1 MGLCAILNDQD
12 CDGTDVSWIY
22 DAAWEALAPQQA
34 GALCSGDR
42 AEDMALRLK
51 YAGMPAGAIAI
62 EKDYDKLIDRLA
74 AAGHNTTVVANY
86 SSMMEF
92 RKHIAARLGLAGFWE
107 G

>member
-1 MGLCAILNDQD
+1 MQALLKITEFKDAQASLNIKGAGKLITPLGATLIHVPSMDAKKIIALDKNCALEM
-12 CDGTDVSWIY
+12 V
-22 DAAWEALAPQQA
+22 QA
-34 GALCSGDR
+34 GDVLT
-42 AEDMALRLK
+42 
-51 YAGMPAGAIAI
+51 
-62 EKDYDKLIDRLA
+62 DYDKLIDLLA